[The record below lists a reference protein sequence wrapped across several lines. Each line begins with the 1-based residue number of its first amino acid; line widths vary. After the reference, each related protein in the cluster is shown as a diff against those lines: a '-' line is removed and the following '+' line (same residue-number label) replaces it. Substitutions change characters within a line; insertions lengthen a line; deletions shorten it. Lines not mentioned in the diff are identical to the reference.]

1 MTTDKRALLR
11 TATSD
16 TTDFVALITPA
27 DLSLDTPCD
36 GWTVADLMAHMIGQ
50 NSGFA
55 TAVRTGDAELTDF
68 APTAPY
74 TRTWHESV
82 ELLHAAFDD
91 APDDKPVRLVELND
105 APLNVDLA
113 LTVQIVDTAIHA
125 WDLAGALG
133 RDYQP
138 NRDIVAAVLAT
149 AEQIPDDESRLAEHA
164 AFGPAIPS
172 DSDGWDRALAL
183 LGRRTVARNPQH

>member
-1 MTTDKRALLR
+1 MTIYKRTLLR
-11 TATSD
+11 EATSD

-36 GWTVADLMAHMIGQ
+36 GWTVAHLMAHMIGQ

-55 TAVRTGDAELTDF
+55 TAVRAGDAELADF
-68 APTAPY
+68 APAAPY

-82 ELLHAAFDD
+82 ALLHAAFDD
-91 APDDKPVRLVELND
+91 AADDKPVRLIELND
-105 APLNVDLA
+105 APLTVDLA
-113 LTVQIVDTAIHA
+113 LTVQIVDTAVHA
-125 WDLAGALG
+125 WDLAAALG

-138 NRDIVAAVLAT
+138 NPDIVAAVLAT

-164 AFGPAIPS
+164 AFGPAIPPGA
-172 DSDGWDRALAL
+172 DGWDRALAL
-183 LGRRTVARNPQH
+183 LGRRTVTGNPQR